1 MSDKN
6 IFYGTLK
13 TSKDIFKL
21 TKQRISIGRD
31 KNCTIVIN
39 NNTVSKDHAILEFD
53 EDFNCII
60 KDLNSSNGTY
70 VNGQKLKTIPL
81 KLRTGDKIKFGKC
94 DIEYIFESSNM
105 LNDTKTEQEIT
116 MKLSENLN
124 EKNEQKDEIS
134 RTETNN
140 IIKDGKISLV
150 NENELSYPKMN
161 HFQNNK
167 NIIYSFGNSNGMNY
181 NSEQNLTNQ
190 NINNKFNSKN
200 QPIFENNNKINNN
213 EDEIVEQYT
222 NNSNV
227 YNQNNQNSNNYIKN
241 NENDYKNQF
250 EQLEKKIATLEKEK
264 EEIKEQFNEKSNKL
278 KKLNNLFDE
287 LNEEYSKLNSKYNS
301 LMSYSTDIQK
311 KLDKANE
318 EISELK
324 SKSNINNENNL
335 NELLNQKDNIISIM
349 QNEIN
354 YYKEL
359 SNKKGISLNN
369 QYDNNKINTKLNT
382 ISNIFVSENNKL
394 KKKLEFY
401 KNKFEKE
408 ENTKN
413 RNNIDF
419 KQFETQI
426 NYQIDNFN
434 SIISNYNSRL
444 LDSLNKMSEIFES
457 NNKEEA
463 AKYLVEQINE
473 YMMENQKLISENSKL
488 NTQILELQ
496 SIINAEYNNKLKNK
510 QNFNTY
516 EFNESNLEMN
526 PYNNSEINKLKNKIN
541 EMENIVERLKNIN
554 KNNKFEN
561 DYNYL
566 KESFVN
572 ILNELKKKDKL
583 VQDLQ
588 IKLKDVIKRNNNNF
602 DENQI
607 VSSISQKLKEKDNI
621 IENLK
626 NQINTN
632 KKFDVEDSK
641 LKIENIRKKREL
653 FSNSGFRFFYKGRN
667 NRQ

>member
-190 NINNKFNSKN
+190 NINNKFNNKN

-227 YNQNNQNSNNYIKN
+227 FNQNNPNSNTYIKN
-241 NENDYKNQF
+241 KNDIKNQF

-264 EEIKEQFNEKSNKL
+264 EE
-278 KKLNNLFDE
+278 
-287 LNEEYSKLNSKYNS
+287 
-301 LMSYSTDIQK
+301 T
-311 KLDKANE
+311 
-318 EISELK
+318 
-324 SKSNINNENNL
+324 
-335 NELLNQKDNIISIM
+335 
-349 QNEIN
+349 
-354 YYKEL
+354 
-359 SNKKGISLNN
+359 
-369 QYDNNKINTKLNT
+369 T
-382 ISNIFVSENNKL
+382 
-394 KKKLEFY
+394 
-401 KNKFEKE
+401 
-408 ENTKN
+408 
-413 RNNIDF
+413 
-419 KQFETQI
+419 
-426 NYQIDNFN
+426 
-434 SIISNYNSRL
+434 
-444 LDSLNKMSEIFES
+444 
-457 NNKEEA
+457 
-463 AKYLVEQINE
+463 
-473 YMMENQKLISENSKL
+473 
-488 NTQILELQ
+488 
-496 SIINAEYNNKLKNK
+496 
-510 QNFNTY
+510 
-516 EFNESNLEMN
+516 
-526 PYNNSEINKLKNKIN
+526 
-541 EMENIVERLKNIN
+541 
-554 KNNKFEN
+554 
-561 DYNYL
+561 
-566 KESFVN
+566 
-572 ILNELKKKDKL
+572 
-583 VQDLQ
+583 
-588 IKLKDVIKRNNNNF
+588 
-602 DENQI
+602 
-607 VSSISQKLKEKDNI
+607 
-621 IENLK
+621 
-626 NQINTN
+626 
-632 KKFDVEDSK
+632 
-641 LKIENIRKKREL
+641 RKK
-653 FSNSGFRFFYKGRN
+653 NCNFRGRKRRN
-667 NRQ
+667 KRAI

>member
-190 NINNKFNSKN
+190 NINNKFNNKN

-227 YNQNNQNSNNYIKN
+227 FNQNNPNSNTYIKN
-241 NENDYKNQF
+241 KENDIKNQF

-413 RNNIDF
+413 SNNIDF

-653 FSNSGFRFFYKGRN
+653 FN
-667 NRQ
+667 

>member
-190 NINNKFNSKN
+190 NINNKFNNKN

-213 EDEIVEQYT
+213 EDDIVEQYT

-227 YNQNNQNSNNYIKN
+227 YNQNNPNINNYIKN
-241 NENDYKNQF
+241 NENDINNQF

-311 KLDKANE
+311 KLDKANK

-413 RNNIDF
+413 SNNIDF

-653 FSNSGFRFFYKGRN
+653 FN
-667 NRQ
+667 

>member
-6 IFYGTLK
+6 TFYGNLKTLK
-13 TSKDIFKL
+13 EVYKL
-21 TKQRISIGRD
+21 TKQRVSIGRD

-70 VNGQKLKTIPL
+70 VNGQKLKTVPL
-81 KLRTGDKIKFGKC
+81 KLRSGDKIKFGKY
-94 DIEYIFESSNM
+94 DIEYIFESANM

-116 MKLSENLN
+116 MKLSENIN
-124 EKNEQKDEIS
+124 EQNEQKEEIS
-134 RTETNN
+134 HTETNN

-181 NSEQNLTNQ
+181 DSEQNLINK
-190 NINNKFNSKN
+190 NIHNKLNNKN
-200 QPIFENNNKINNN
+200 QTNFEKNNKINNN

-227 YNQNNQNSNNYIKN
+227 YNKNSNNYLIN
-241 NENDYKNQF
+241 NEYEYKNQF
-250 EQLEKKIATLEKEK
+250 EQFEKKIEILEKEK
-264 EEIKEQFNEKSNKL
+264 EDMKELINEKTIKL

-301 LMSYSTDIQK
+301 LISYSSDIQK
-311 KLDKANE
+311 KLDQANE

-324 SKSNINNENNL
+324 LKNNLNEENNL

-359 SNKKGISLNN
+359 CNKKGISLNN
-369 QYDNNKINTKLNT
+369 QEDNNKINTKLNT
-382 ISNIFVSENNKL
+382 ISNIFVNENNKL
-394 KKKLEFY
+394 KQKLEFY
-401 KNKFEKE
+401 KNKIKKE
-408 ENTKN
+408 ENNKI
-413 RNNIDF
+413 NNINF

-434 SIISNYNSRL
+434 NIISTYNSKL
-444 LDSLNKMSEIFES
+444 LDSLNKLSEIFDT

-473 YMMENQKLISENSKL
+473 YMIENQKLISENSKL

-496 SIINAEYNNKLKNK
+496 SILNAEYKSDKLKTK
-510 QNFNTY
+510 QNFNNF
-516 EFNESNLEMN
+516 ELDESNIEMN
-526 PYNNSEINKLKNKIN
+526 SNNNSEINKLKNKIY
-541 EMENIVERLKNIN
+541 EMESIVEKLKNIN
-554 KNNKFEN
+554 KNNKYEN

-566 KESFVN
+566 KDSFVN
-572 ILNELKKKDKL
+572 ILNELKQKEKL

-588 IKLKDVIKRNNNNF
+588 MKLKDVIQRNNNNF

-607 VSSISQKLKEKDNI
+607 VTSLSQKLKEKDNI
-621 IENLK
+621 IQKMK
-626 NQINTN
+626 NHVNAEKN
-632 KKFDVEDSK
+632 MDVEDTK
-641 LKIENIRKKREL
+641 LRIENIRKKRKL
-653 FSNSGFRFFYKGRN
+653 FN
-667 NRQ
+667 

>member
-6 IFYGTLK
+6 TFYGNLKTLK
-13 TSKDIFKL
+13 EVYKL
-21 TKQRISIGRD
+21 TKQRVSIGRD

-70 VNGQKLKTIPL
+70 VNGQKLKTVPL
-81 KLRTGDKIKFGKC
+81 KLRTGDKIKFGKY
-94 DIEYIFESSNM
+94 DIEYIFESANM

-116 MKLSENLN
+116 MKLSENIN
-124 EKNEQKDEIS
+124 EQNEQKEEIS
-134 RTETNN
+134 QTETNN

-181 NSEQNLTNQ
+181 DSEQNLINK
-190 NINNKFNSKN
+190 NIHNKLNNKN
-200 QPIFENNNKINNN
+200 QTNFEKNNKINNN

-227 YNQNNQNSNNYIKN
+227 YNKNSNNYLIN
-241 NENDYKNQF
+241 NEYEYKNQF
-250 EQLEKKIATLEKEK
+250 EQFEKKIEILEKEK
-264 EEIKEQFNEKSNKL
+264 EDMKELINEKTIKL

-301 LMSYSTDIQK
+301 LISYSSDIQK
-311 KLDKANE
+311 KLEKANE

-324 SKSNINNENNL
+324 SKNNLNEENNL

-359 SNKKGISLNN
+359 CNKKGISLNN
-369 QYDNNKINTKLNT
+369 QEDNNKINTKLNT
-382 ISNIFVSENNKL
+382 ISNIFVNENNKL
-394 KKKLEFY
+394 KQKLEFY
-401 KNKFEKE
+401 KNKIKKE
-408 ENTKN
+408 ENNKI
-413 RNNIDF
+413 NNINF

-434 SIISNYNSRL
+434 NIISTYNSKL
-444 LDSLNKMSEIFES
+444 LDSLNKLSEIFDT

-473 YMMENQKLISENSKL
+473 YMIENQKLISENSKL

-496 SIINAEYNNKLKNK
+496 SILNAEYKSDKLKTK
-510 QNFNTY
+510 QNFNNF
-516 EFNESNLEMN
+516 ELDESNIEMN
-526 PYNNSEINKLKNKIN
+526 ANNNSEINKLKNKIY
-541 EMENIVERLKNIN
+541 EMESIVEKLKNIN
-554 KNNKFEN
+554 KNNKYEN

-566 KESFVN
+566 KDSFVN
-572 ILNELKKKDKL
+572 ILNELKQKEKL

-588 IKLKDVIKRNNNNF
+588 MKLKDVIQRNNNNF

-607 VSSISQKLKEKDNI
+607 VTSLSQKLKEKDNI
-621 IENLK
+621 IQKMK
-626 NQINTN
+626 NHVNAEKN
-632 KKFDVEDSK
+632 MDVEDTK
-641 LKIENIRKKREL
+641 LRIENIRKKRKL
-653 FSNSGFRFFYKGRN
+653 FN
-667 NRQ
+667 

>member
-1 MSDKN
+1 
-6 IFYGTLK
+6 
-13 TSKDIFKL
+13 
-21 TKQRISIGRD
+21 
-31 KNCTIVIN
+31 
-39 NNTVSKDHAILEFD
+39 
-53 EDFNCII
+53 
-60 KDLNSSNGTY
+60 
-70 VNGQKLKTIPL
+70 
-81 KLRTGDKIKFGKC
+81 
-94 DIEYIFESSNM
+94 
-105 LNDTKTEQEIT
+105 
-116 MKLSENLN
+116 
-124 EKNEQKDEIS
+124 
-134 RTETNN
+134 
-140 IIKDGKISLV
+140 
-150 NENELSYPKMN
+150 
-161 HFQNNK
+161 
-167 NIIYSFGNSNGMNY
+167 
-181 NSEQNLTNQ
+181 
-190 NINNKFNSKN
+190 
-200 QPIFENNNKINNN
+200 
-213 EDEIVEQYT
+213 
-222 NNSNV
+222 
-227 YNQNNQNSNNYIKN
+227 
-241 NENDYKNQF
+241 
-250 EQLEKKIATLEKEK
+250 
-264 EEIKEQFNEKSNKL
+264 
-278 KKLNNLFDE
+278 
-287 LNEEYSKLNSKYNS
+287 
-301 LMSYSTDIQK
+301 MSYSTDIQK

-413 RNNIDF
+413 SNNIDF

-496 SIINAEYNNKLKNK
+496 SIINAEYYNKLKNK

-641 LKIENIRKKREL
+641 LKIEKIRKKREL
-653 FSNSGFRFFYKGRN
+653 FN
-667 NRQ
+667 

>member
-81 KLRTGDKIKFGKC
+81 KLRTGDKIKFGKY

-190 NINNKFNSKN
+190 SVGDKFNNKN

-227 YNQNNQNSNNYIKN
+227 YNQNNPNSNNYIKN

-496 SIINAEYNNKLKNK
+496 SILNAEYNNKLKNK

-641 LKIENIRKKREL
+641 LRIENIRKKREL
-653 FSNSGFRFFYKGRN
+653 FN
-667 NRQ
+667 

>member
-6 IFYGTLK
+6 TFYGNLKTLK
-13 TSKDIFKL
+13 EVYKL
-21 TKQRISIGRD
+21 TKQRVSIGRD

-70 VNGQKLKTIPL
+70 VNGQKLKTVPL
-81 KLRTGDKIKFGKC
+81 KLRTGDKIKFGKY
-94 DIEYIFESSNM
+94 DIEYIFESANM

-116 MKLSENLN
+116 MKLSENI
-124 EKNEQKDEIS
+124 NEQKEEIS
-134 RTETNN
+134 HTETNN

-181 NSEQNLTNQ
+181 DSEQNLINK
-190 NINNKFNSKN
+190 NIHNKLNNKN
-200 QPIFENNNKINNN
+200 QTNFEKNNKINNN

-227 YNQNNQNSNNYIKN
+227 YNKNSNNYLIN
-241 NENDYKNQF
+241 NEYEYKNQF
-250 EQLEKKIATLEKEK
+250 EQFEKKIEILEKEK
-264 EEIKEQFNEKSNKL
+264 EDMKELINEKTIKL

-287 LNEEYSKLNSKYNS
+287 LNKEYSKLNSKYNS
-301 LMSYSTDIQK
+301 LISYSSDIQK
-311 KLDKANE
+311 KLDQANE

-324 SKSNINNENNL
+324 LKNNLNEENNL

-359 SNKKGISLNN
+359 CNKKGILLNN
-369 QYDNNKINTKLNT
+369 QEDNNKINTKLNT
-382 ISNIFVSENNKL
+382 ISNIFVNENNKL
-394 KKKLEFY
+394 KQKLEFY
-401 KNKFEKE
+401 KNKIKKE
-408 ENTKN
+408 ENNKI
-413 RNNIDF
+413 NNINF

-434 SIISNYNSRL
+434 NIISTYNSKL
-444 LDSLNKMSEIFES
+444 LDSLNKLSEIFDT

-473 YMMENQKLISENSKL
+473 YMIENQKLISENSKL

-496 SIINAEYNNKLKNK
+496 SILNAEYKSDKLKTK
-510 QNFNTY
+510 QNFNNF
-516 EFNESNLEMN
+516 ELDESNIEMN
-526 PYNNSEINKLKNKIN
+526 ANNNSEINKLKNKIY
-541 EMENIVERLKNIN
+541 EMESIVEKLKNIN
-554 KNNKFEN
+554 KNNKYEN

-566 KESFVN
+566 KDSFVN
-572 ILNELKKKDKL
+572 ILNELKQKEKL

-588 IKLKDVIKRNNNNF
+588 MKLKDVIQRNNNNF

-607 VSSISQKLKEKDNI
+607 VTSLSQKLKEKDNI
-621 IENLK
+621 IQKMK
-626 NQINTN
+626 NHVNAEKN
-632 KKFDVEDSK
+632 MDVEDTK
-641 LKIENIRKKREL
+641 LRIENIRKKRKL
-653 FSNSGFRFFYKGRN
+653 FN
-667 NRQ
+667 

>member
-6 IFYGTLK
+6 TFYGNLKTLK
-13 TSKDIFKL
+13 EVYKL
-21 TKQRISIGRD
+21 TKQRVSIGRD

-70 VNGQKLKTIPL
+70 VNGQKLKTVPL
-81 KLRTGDKIKFGKC
+81 KLRTGDKIKFGKY
-94 DIEYIFESSNM
+94 DIEYIFESANM

-116 MKLSENLN
+116 MKLSENIN
-124 EKNEQKDEIS
+124 EQNEQKEEIS
-134 RTETNN
+134 HTETNN

-181 NSEQNLTNQ
+181 DSEQNLINK
-190 NINNKFNSKN
+190 NIHNKLNNKN
-200 QPIFENNNKINNN
+200 QTNFENNNKINNN

-227 YNQNNQNSNNYIKN
+227 YNKNSNNYLIN
-241 NENDYKNQF
+241 NEYEYKNQF
-250 EQLEKKIATLEKEK
+250 EQFEKKIEILEKEK
-264 EEIKEQFNEKSNKL
+264 EDMKELINEKTIKL

-301 LMSYSTDIQK
+301 LISYSSDIQK
-311 KLDKANE
+311 KLDQANE

-324 SKSNINNENNL
+324 LKNNLNEENNL

-359 SNKKGISLNN
+359 CNKKGISLNN
-369 QYDNNKINTKLNT
+369 QEDNNKINTKLNT
-382 ISNIFVSENNKL
+382 ISNIFVNENNKL
-394 KKKLEFY
+394 KQKLEFY
-401 KNKFEKE
+401 KNKIKKE
-408 ENTKN
+408 ENNKI
-413 RNNIDF
+413 NNINF

-434 SIISNYNSRL
+434 NIISTYNSKL
-444 LDSLNKMSEIFES
+444 LDSLNKLSEIFDT

-473 YMMENQKLISENSKL
+473 YMIENQKLISENSKL

-496 SIINAEYNNKLKNK
+496 SILNAEYKSDKLKTK
-510 QNFNTY
+510 QNFNNF
-516 EFNESNLEMN
+516 ELDESNIEMN
-526 PYNNSEINKLKNKIN
+526 ANNNSEINKLKNKIY
-541 EMENIVERLKNIN
+541 EMESIVEKLKNIN
-554 KNNKFEN
+554 KNNKYEN

-566 KESFVN
+566 KDSFVN
-572 ILNELKKKDKL
+572 ILNELKQKEKL

-588 IKLKDVIKRNNNNF
+588 MKLKDVIQRNNNNF

-607 VSSISQKLKEKDNI
+607 VTSLSQKLKEKDNI
-621 IENLK
+621 IQKMK
-626 NQINTN
+626 NHVNAEKN
-632 KKFDVEDSK
+632 MDVEDTK
-641 LKIENIRKKREL
+641 LRIENIRKKRKL
-653 FSNSGFRFFYKGRN
+653 FN
-667 NRQ
+667 

>member
-1 MSDKN
+1 
-6 IFYGTLK
+6 
-13 TSKDIFKL
+13 
-21 TKQRISIGRD
+21 
-31 KNCTIVIN
+31 
-39 NNTVSKDHAILEFD
+39 
-53 EDFNCII
+53 
-60 KDLNSSNGTY
+60 
-70 VNGQKLKTIPL
+70 
-81 KLRTGDKIKFGKC
+81 
-94 DIEYIFESSNM
+94 
-105 LNDTKTEQEIT
+105 
-116 MKLSENLN
+116 
-124 EKNEQKDEIS
+124 
-134 RTETNN
+134 
-140 IIKDGKISLV
+140 
-150 NENELSYPKMN
+150 
-161 HFQNNK
+161 
-167 NIIYSFGNSNGMNY
+167 
-181 NSEQNLTNQ
+181 
-190 NINNKFNSKN
+190 
-200 QPIFENNNKINNN
+200 
-213 EDEIVEQYT
+213 
-222 NNSNV
+222 
-227 YNQNNQNSNNYIKN
+227 
-241 NENDYKNQF
+241 
-250 EQLEKKIATLEKEK
+250 
-264 EEIKEQFNEKSNKL
+264 
-278 KKLNNLFDE
+278 
-287 LNEEYSKLNSKYNS
+287 
-301 LMSYSTDIQK
+301 MSYSTDIQK

-413 RNNIDF
+413 SNNIDF

-641 LKIENIRKKREL
+641 LKIEKIRKKREL
-653 FSNSGFRFFYKGRN
+653 FN
-667 NRQ
+667 

>member
-190 NINNKFNSKN
+190 NINNKFNNKN

-213 EDEIVEQYT
+213 EDDIVEQYT

-227 YNQNNQNSNNYIKN
+227 YNQNNPNINNYIKN
-241 NENDYKNQF
+241 NENDNNNQF

-394 KKKLEFY
+394 KNKLEFY

-413 RNNIDF
+413 SNNIDF

-561 DYNYL
+561 DYKYL

-572 ILNELKKKDKL
+572 ILNELKKKDLL

-626 NQINTN
+626 NQINKN

-653 FSNSGFRFFYKGRN
+653 FN
-667 NRQ
+667 

>member
-6 IFYGTLK
+6 TFYGNLKTLK
-13 TSKDIFKL
+13 EVYKL
-21 TKQRISIGRD
+21 TKQRVSIGRD

-70 VNGQKLKTIPL
+70 VNGQKLKTVPL
-81 KLRTGDKIKFGKC
+81 KLRTGDKIKFGKY
-94 DIEYIFESSNM
+94 DIEYIFESANM

-116 MKLSENLN
+116 MKLSENIN
-124 EKNEQKDEIS
+124 EQNEQKEEIS
-134 RTETNN
+134 HTETNN

-181 NSEQNLTNQ
+181 DSEQNLINK
-190 NINNKFNSKN
+190 NIHNKLNNKN
-200 QPIFENNNKINNN
+200 QTNFENNNKINNN

-227 YNQNNQNSNNYIKN
+227 YNKNSNNYLIN
-241 NENDYKNQF
+241 NEYEYKNQF
-250 EQLEKKIATLEKEK
+250 EQFEKKIEILEKEK
-264 EEIKEQFNEKSNKL
+264 EDMKELINEKTIKL

-301 LMSYSTDIQK
+301 LISYSSDIQK
-311 KLDKANE
+311 KLDQANE

-324 SKSNINNENNL
+324 SKNNLNEENNL

-359 SNKKGISLNN
+359 CNKKGISLNN
-369 QYDNNKINTKLNT
+369 QEDNNKINTKLNT
-382 ISNIFVSENNKL
+382 ISNIFVNENNKL
-394 KKKLEFY
+394 KQKLEFY
-401 KNKFEKE
+401 KNKIKKE
-408 ENTKN
+408 ENNKI
-413 RNNIDF
+413 NNINF

-434 SIISNYNSRL
+434 NIISTYNSKL
-444 LDSLNKMSEIFES
+444 LDSLNKLSEIFDT

-473 YMMENQKLISENSKL
+473 YMIENQKLISENSKL

-496 SIINAEYNNKLKNK
+496 SILNAEYKSDKLKTK
-510 QNFNTY
+510 QNFNNF
-516 EFNESNLEMN
+516 ELDESNIEMN
-526 PYNNSEINKLKNKIN
+526 ANNNSEINKLKNKIY
-541 EMENIVERLKNIN
+541 EMESIVEKLKNIN
-554 KNNKFEN
+554 KNNKYEN

-566 KESFVN
+566 KDSFVN
-572 ILNELKKKDKL
+572 ILNELKQKEKL

-588 IKLKDVIKRNNNNF
+588 MKLKDVIQRNNNNF

-607 VSSISQKLKEKDNI
+607 VTSLSQKLKEKDNI
-621 IENLK
+621 IQKMK
-626 NQINTN
+626 NHVNAEKN
-632 KKFDVEDSK
+632 MDVEDTK
-641 LKIENIRKKREL
+641 LRIENIRKKRKL
-653 FSNSGFRFFYKGRN
+653 FN
-667 NRQ
+667 

>member
-6 IFYGTLK
+6 TFYGNLKTLK
-13 TSKDIFKL
+13 EVYKL
-21 TKQRISIGRD
+21 TKQRVSIGRD

-70 VNGQKLKTIPL
+70 VNGQKLKTVPL
-81 KLRTGDKIKFGKC
+81 KLRTGDKIKFGKY
-94 DIEYIFESSNM
+94 DIEYIFESANM

-116 MKLSENLN
+116 MKLSENIN
-124 EKNEQKDEIS
+124 EQNEQKEEIS
-134 RTETNN
+134 HTETNN

-181 NSEQNLTNQ
+181 DSEQNLINK
-190 NINNKFNSKN
+190 NIHNKLNNKN
-200 QPIFENNNKINNN
+200 QTNFEKNNKINNN

-227 YNQNNQNSNNYIKN
+227 YNKNSNNYLIN
-241 NENDYKNQF
+241 NEYEYKNQF
-250 EQLEKKIATLEKEK
+250 EQFEKKIEILEKEK
-264 EEIKEQFNEKSNKL
+264 EDMKELINEKTIKL

-301 LMSYSTDIQK
+301 LISYSSDIQK
-311 KLDKANE
+311 KLEKANE

-324 SKSNINNENNL
+324 LKNNLNEENNL

-359 SNKKGISLNN
+359 CNKKGISLNN
-369 QYDNNKINTKLNT
+369 QEDNNKINTKLNT
-382 ISNIFVSENNKL
+382 ISNIFVNENNKL
-394 KKKLEFY
+394 KQKLEFY
-401 KNKFEKE
+401 KNKIKKE
-408 ENTKN
+408 ENNKI
-413 RNNIDF
+413 NNINF

-434 SIISNYNSRL
+434 NIISTYNSKL
-444 LDSLNKMSEIFES
+444 LDSLNKLSEIFDT

-473 YMMENQKLISENSKL
+473 YMIENQKLISENSKL

-496 SIINAEYNNKLKNK
+496 SILNAEYKSDKLKTK
-510 QNFNTY
+510 QNFNNF
-516 EFNESNLEMN
+516 ELDESNIEMN
-526 PYNNSEINKLKNKIN
+526 ANNNSEINKLKNKIY
-541 EMENIVERLKNIN
+541 EMESIVEKLKNIN
-554 KNNKFEN
+554 KNNKYEN

-566 KESFVN
+566 KDSFVN
-572 ILNELKKKDKL
+572 ILNELKQKEKL

-588 IKLKDVIKRNNNNF
+588 MKLKDVIQRNNNNF

-607 VSSISQKLKEKDNI
+607 VTSLSQKLKEKDNI
-621 IENLK
+621 IQKMK
-626 NQINTN
+626 NHVNAEKN
-632 KKFDVEDSK
+632 MDVEDTK
-641 LKIENIRKKREL
+641 LRIENIRKKRKL
-653 FSNSGFRFFYKGRN
+653 FN
-667 NRQ
+667 

>member
-81 KLRTGDKIKFGKC
+81 KLRTGDKIKFGKY

-190 NINNKFNSKN
+190 SVGDKFNNKN

-227 YNQNNQNSNNYIKN
+227 YNQNNPNSNNYIKN

-457 NNKEEA
+457 NNKKEA

-653 FSNSGFRFFYKGRN
+653 FN
-667 NRQ
+667 

>member
-1 MSDKN
+1 
-6 IFYGTLK
+6 
-13 TSKDIFKL
+13 
-21 TKQRISIGRD
+21 
-31 KNCTIVIN
+31 
-39 NNTVSKDHAILEFD
+39 
-53 EDFNCII
+53 
-60 KDLNSSNGTY
+60 
-70 VNGQKLKTIPL
+70 
-81 KLRTGDKIKFGKC
+81 
-94 DIEYIFESSNM
+94 
-105 LNDTKTEQEIT
+105 
-116 MKLSENLN
+116 
-124 EKNEQKDEIS
+124 
-134 RTETNN
+134 
-140 IIKDGKISLV
+140 
-150 NENELSYPKMN
+150 
-161 HFQNNK
+161 
-167 NIIYSFGNSNGMNY
+167 
-181 NSEQNLTNQ
+181 
-190 NINNKFNSKN
+190 
-200 QPIFENNNKINNN
+200 
-213 EDEIVEQYT
+213 
-222 NNSNV
+222 
-227 YNQNNQNSNNYIKN
+227 
-241 NENDYKNQF
+241 
-250 EQLEKKIATLEKEK
+250 
-264 EEIKEQFNEKSNKL
+264 
-278 KKLNNLFDE
+278 
-287 LNEEYSKLNSKYNS
+287 
-301 LMSYSTDIQK
+301 MSYSTDIQK

-324 SKSNINNENNL
+324 SKNNINNENNL

-413 RNNIDF
+413 SNNIDF

-496 SIINAEYNNKLKNK
+496 SIINAEYYNKLKNK

-561 DYNYL
+561 DYKYL

-653 FSNSGFRFFYKGRN
+653 FN
-667 NRQ
+667 

>member
-6 IFYGTLK
+6 TFYGNLKTLK
-13 TSKDIFKL
+13 EVYKL
-21 TKQRISIGRD
+21 TKQRVSIGRD

-70 VNGQKLKTIPL
+70 VNGQKLKTVPL
-81 KLRTGDKIKFGKC
+81 KLRTGDKIKFGKY
-94 DIEYIFESSNM
+94 DMEYIFESANM

-116 MKLSENLN
+116 MKLSENIN
-124 EKNEQKDEIS
+124 EQNEQKEEIS
-134 RTETNN
+134 HTETNN

-181 NSEQNLTNQ
+181 DSEQNLINK
-190 NINNKFNSKN
+190 NIHNKLNNKN
-200 QPIFENNNKINNN
+200 QTNFENNNKINNN

-227 YNQNNQNSNNYIKN
+227 YNKNSNNYLIN
-241 NENDYKNQF
+241 NEYEYKNQF
-250 EQLEKKIATLEKEK
+250 EQFEKKIEILEKEK
-264 EEIKEQFNEKSNKL
+264 EDMKELINEKTIKL

-301 LMSYSTDIQK
+301 LISYSSDIQK
-311 KLDKANE
+311 KLEKANE

-324 SKSNINNENNL
+324 LKNNLNEENNL

-359 SNKKGISLNN
+359 CNKKGISLNN
-369 QYDNNKINTKLNT
+369 QEDNNKINTKLNT
-382 ISNIFVSENNKL
+382 ISNIFVNENNKL
-394 KKKLEFY
+394 KQKLEFY
-401 KNKFEKE
+401 KNKIKKE
-408 ENTKN
+408 ENNKI
-413 RNNIDF
+413 NNINF

-434 SIISNYNSRL
+434 NIISTYNSKL
-444 LDSLNKMSEIFES
+444 LDSLNKLSEIFDT

-473 YMMENQKLISENSKL
+473 YMIENQKLISENSKL

-496 SIINAEYNNKLKNK
+496 SILNAEYKSDKLKTK
-510 QNFNTY
+510 QNFNNF
-516 EFNESNLEMN
+516 ELDESNIEMN
-526 PYNNSEINKLKNKIN
+526 ANNNSEINKLKNKIY
-541 EMENIVERLKNIN
+541 EMESIVEKLKNIN
-554 KNNKFEN
+554 KNNKYEN

-566 KESFVN
+566 KDSFVN
-572 ILNELKKKDKL
+572 ILNELKQKEKL

-588 IKLKDVIKRNNNNF
+588 MKLKDVIQRNNNNF

-607 VSSISQKLKEKDNI
+607 VTSLSQKLKEKDNI
-621 IENLK
+621 IQKMK
-626 NQINTN
+626 NHVNAEKN
-632 KKFDVEDSK
+632 MDVEDTK
-641 LKIENIRKKREL
+641 LRIENIRKKRKL
-653 FSNSGFRFFYKGRN
+653 FN
-667 NRQ
+667 

>member
-94 DIEYIFESSNM
+94 DIEYIFESTNM

-190 NINNKFNSKN
+190 NINNKFNNKN

-227 YNQNNQNSNNYIKN
+227 FNQNNPNSNTYIKN
-241 NENDYKNQF
+241 KENDIKNQF

-413 RNNIDF
+413 SNNIDF

-653 FSNSGFRFFYKGRN
+653 FN
-667 NRQ
+667 

>member
-6 IFYGTLK
+6 TFYGNLKTLK
-13 TSKDIFKL
+13 EVYKL
-21 TKQRISIGRD
+21 TKQRVSIGRD

-70 VNGQKLKTIPL
+70 VNGQKLKTVPL
-81 KLRTGDKIKFGKC
+81 KLRSGDKIKFGKY
-94 DIEYIFESSNM
+94 DIEYIFESANM

-116 MKLSENLN
+116 MKLSDNIN
-124 EKNEQKDEIS
+124 EQNEQKEEIS
-134 RTETNN
+134 HTETNN

-181 NSEQNLTNQ
+181 DSEQNLINK
-190 NINNKFNSKN
+190 NIHNKLNNKN
-200 QPIFENNNKINNN
+200 QTNFEKNNKINNN

-227 YNQNNQNSNNYIKN
+227 YNKNSNNYLIN
-241 NENDYKNQF
+241 NEYEYKNQF
-250 EQLEKKIATLEKEK
+250 EQFEKKIEILEKEK
-264 EEIKEQFNEKSNKL
+264 EDMKELINEKTIKL

-301 LMSYSTDIQK
+301 LISYSSDIQK
-311 KLDKANE
+311 KLEKANE

-324 SKSNINNENNL
+324 LKNNLNEENNL

-359 SNKKGISLNN
+359 CNKKGISLNN
-369 QYDNNKINTKLNT
+369 QEDNNKINTKLNT
-382 ISNIFVSENNKL
+382 ISNIFVNENNKL
-394 KKKLEFY
+394 KQKLEFY
-401 KNKFEKE
+401 KNKIKKE
-408 ENTKN
+408 ENNKI
-413 RNNIDF
+413 NNINF

-434 SIISNYNSRL
+434 NIISTYNSKL
-444 LDSLNKMSEIFES
+444 LDSLNKLSEIFDT

-473 YMMENQKLISENSKL
+473 YMIENQKLISENSKL

-496 SIINAEYNNKLKNK
+496 SILNAEYKSDKLKTK
-510 QNFNTY
+510 QNFNNF
-516 EFNESNLEMN
+516 ELDESNIEMN
-526 PYNNSEINKLKNKIN
+526 ANNNSEINKLKNKIY
-541 EMENIVERLKNIN
+541 EMESIVEKLKNIN
-554 KNNKFEN
+554 KNNKYEN

-566 KESFVN
+566 KDSFVN
-572 ILNELKKKDKL
+572 ILNELKQKEKL

-588 IKLKDVIKRNNNNF
+588 MKLKDVIQRNNNNF

-607 VSSISQKLKEKDNI
+607 VTSLSQKLKEKDNI
-621 IENLK
+621 IQKMK
-626 NQINTN
+626 NHVNAEKN
-632 KKFDVEDSK
+632 MDVEDTK
-641 LKIENIRKKREL
+641 LRIENIRKKRKL
-653 FSNSGFRFFYKGRN
+653 FN
-667 NRQ
+667 

>member
-94 DIEYIFESSNM
+94 DIEYIFESSNI

-190 NINNKFNSKN
+190 NINNKFNNKN

-213 EDEIVEQYT
+213 EDDIVEQYT
-222 NNSNV
+222 NNSNA
-227 YNQNNQNSNNYIKN
+227 YNQNNPNINNYIKN
-241 NENDYKNQF
+241 NENDNNNQF

-413 RNNIDF
+413 SNNIDF

-641 LKIENIRKKREL
+641 LRIENIRKKREL
-653 FSNSGFRFFYKGRN
+653 FN
-667 NRQ
+667 

>member
-6 IFYGTLK
+6 TFYGNLKTLK
-13 TSKDIFKL
+13 EVYKL
-21 TKQRISIGRD
+21 TKQRVSIGRD

-70 VNGQKLKTIPL
+70 VNGQKLKTVPL
-81 KLRTGDKIKFGKC
+81 KLRSGDKIKFGKY
-94 DIEYIFESSNM
+94 DMEYIFESANM

-116 MKLSENLN
+116 MKLSENIN
-124 EKNEQKDEIS
+124 EQNEQKEEIS
-134 RTETNN
+134 HTETNN

-181 NSEQNLTNQ
+181 DSEQNLINK
-190 NINNKFNSKN
+190 NIHNKLNNKN
-200 QPIFENNNKINNN
+200 QTNFENNNKINNN

-227 YNQNNQNSNNYIKN
+227 YNKNSNNYLIN
-241 NENDYKNQF
+241 NEYEYKNQF
-250 EQLEKKIATLEKEK
+250 EQFEKKIEILEKEK
-264 EEIKEQFNEKSNKL
+264 EDMKELINEKTIKL

-301 LMSYSTDIQK
+301 LISYSSDIQK
-311 KLDKANE
+311 KLEKANE

-324 SKSNINNENNL
+324 LKNNLNEENNL

-359 SNKKGISLNN
+359 CNKKGISLNN
-369 QYDNNKINTKLNT
+369 QEDNNKIIFYIDYIL
-382 ISNIFVSENNKL
+382 ILIFYENIIN
-394 KKKLEFY
+394 
-401 KNKFEKE
+401 
-408 ENTKN
+408 
-413 RNNIDF
+413 F

-434 SIISNYNSRL
+434 NIISTYNSKL
-444 LDSLNKMSEIFES
+444 LDSLNKLSEIFDT

-473 YMMENQKLISENSKL
+473 YMIENQKLISENSKL

-496 SIINAEYNNKLKNK
+496 SILNAEYKSDKLKTK
-510 QNFNTY
+510 QNFNNF
-516 EFNESNLEMN
+516 ELDESNIEMN
-526 PYNNSEINKLKNKIN
+526 ANNNSEINKLKNKIY
-541 EMENIVERLKNIN
+541 EMESIVEKLKNIN
-554 KNNKFEN
+554 KNNKYEN

-566 KESFVN
+566 KDSFVN
-572 ILNELKKKDKL
+572 ILNELKQKEKL

-588 IKLKDVIKRNNNNF
+588 MKLKDVIQRNNNNF

-607 VSSISQKLKEKDNI
+607 VTSLSQKLKEKDNI
-621 IENLK
+621 IQKMK
-626 NQINTN
+626 NHVNAEKN
-632 KKFDVEDSK
+632 MDVEDTK
-641 LKIENIRKKREL
+641 LRIENIRKKRKL
-653 FSNSGFRFFYKGRN
+653 FN
-667 NRQ
+667 

>member
-213 EDEIVEQYT
+213 EDDIVEQYT

-227 YNQNNQNSNNYIKN
+227 YNQNNPNINNYIKN
-241 NENDYKNQF
+241 NENDINNQF

-413 RNNIDF
+413 SNNIDF

-653 FSNSGFRFFYKGRN
+653 FN
-667 NRQ
+667 

>member
-1 MSDKN
+1 
-6 IFYGTLK
+6 
-13 TSKDIFKL
+13 
-21 TKQRISIGRD
+21 
-31 KNCTIVIN
+31 
-39 NNTVSKDHAILEFD
+39 
-53 EDFNCII
+53 
-60 KDLNSSNGTY
+60 
-70 VNGQKLKTIPL
+70 
-81 KLRTGDKIKFGKC
+81 
-94 DIEYIFESSNM
+94 
-105 LNDTKTEQEIT
+105 
-116 MKLSENLN
+116 
-124 EKNEQKDEIS
+124 
-134 RTETNN
+134 
-140 IIKDGKISLV
+140 
-150 NENELSYPKMN
+150 
-161 HFQNNK
+161 
-167 NIIYSFGNSNGMNY
+167 
-181 NSEQNLTNQ
+181 
-190 NINNKFNSKN
+190 
-200 QPIFENNNKINNN
+200 
-213 EDEIVEQYT
+213 
-222 NNSNV
+222 
-227 YNQNNQNSNNYIKN
+227 
-241 NENDYKNQF
+241 
-250 EQLEKKIATLEKEK
+250 
-264 EEIKEQFNEKSNKL
+264 
-278 KKLNNLFDE
+278 
-287 LNEEYSKLNSKYNS
+287 
-301 LMSYSTDIQK
+301 MSYSTDIQK

-335 NELLNQKDNIISIM
+335 NALLNQKDNIISIM

-382 ISNIFVSENNKL
+382 ISNIFVNENNKL

-401 KNKFEKE
+401 KNKFGKE

-413 RNNIDF
+413 SNNIDF

-463 AKYLVEQINE
+463 AKYLVDQINE
-473 YMMENQKLISENSKL
+473 YMIENQKLMCENSKL

-496 SIINAEYNNKLKNK
+496 SILNSDHKYSRLNTKKNIS
-510 QNFNTY
+510 
-516 EFNESNLEMN
+516 NECNDESIEMN
-526 PYNNSEINKLKNKIN
+526 INTNMKNNSEINRLKNKIN

-653 FSNSGFRFFYKGRN
+653 FN
-667 NRQ
+667 

>member
-6 IFYGTLK
+6 TFYGNLKTLK
-13 TSKDIFKL
+13 EVYKL
-21 TKQRISIGRD
+21 TKQRVSIGRD

-70 VNGQKLKTIPL
+70 VNGQKLKTVPL
-81 KLRTGDKIKFGKC
+81 KLRSGDKIKFGKY
-94 DIEYIFESSNM
+94 DIEYIFESANM

-116 MKLSENLN
+116 MKLSENIN
-124 EKNEQKDEIS
+124 EQNEQKEEIS
-134 RTETNN
+134 HTETNN

-181 NSEQNLTNQ
+181 DSEQNLINK
-190 NINNKFNSKN
+190 NIHNKLNNKN
-200 QPIFENNNKINNN
+200 QTNFEKNNKINNN

-227 YNQNNQNSNNYIKN
+227 YNKNSNNYLIN
-241 NENDYKNQF
+241 NEYEYKNQF
-250 EQLEKKIATLEKEK
+250 EQFEKKIEILEKEK
-264 EEIKEQFNEKSNKL
+264 EDMKELINEKTIKL

-301 LMSYSTDIQK
+301 LISYSSDIQK
-311 KLDKANE
+311 KLEKANE

-324 SKSNINNENNL
+324 LKNNLNEENNL

-359 SNKKGISLNN
+359 CNKKGISLNN
-369 QYDNNKINTKLNT
+369 QEDNNKINTKLNT
-382 ISNIFVSENNKL
+382 ISNIFVNENNKL
-394 KKKLEFY
+394 KQKLEFY
-401 KNKFEKE
+401 KNKIKKE
-408 ENTKN
+408 ENNKI
-413 RNNIDF
+413 NNINF

-434 SIISNYNSRL
+434 NIISTYNSKL
-444 LDSLNKMSEIFES
+444 LDSLNKLSEIFDT

-473 YMMENQKLISENSKL
+473 YMIENQKLISENSKL

-496 SIINAEYNNKLKNK
+496 SILNAEYKSDKLKTK
-510 QNFNTY
+510 QNFNNF
-516 EFNESNLEMN
+516 ELDESNIEMN
-526 PYNNSEINKLKNKIN
+526 ANNNSEINKLKNKIY
-541 EMENIVERLKNIN
+541 EMESIVEKLKNIN
-554 KNNKFEN
+554 KNNKYEN

-566 KESFVN
+566 KDSFVN
-572 ILNELKKKDKL
+572 ILNELKQKEKL

-588 IKLKDVIKRNNNNF
+588 MKLKDVIQRNNNNF

-607 VSSISQKLKEKDNI
+607 VTSLSQKLKEKDNI
-621 IENLK
+621 IQKMK
-626 NQINTN
+626 NHVNAEKN
-632 KKFDVEDSK
+632 MDVEDTK
-641 LKIENIRKKREL
+641 LRIENIRKKRKL
-653 FSNSGFRFFYKGRN
+653 FN
-667 NRQ
+667 